1 MSRIYLSPPDVGGVE
16 RQMLL
21 DAFDSGWIAP
31 VGPDL
36 NAFESE
42 FADRVEVENAVAV
55 SSGTA
60 ALHLLL
66 HAFSIGA
73 GDVVIVSS
81 FTFAA
86 TANAILYTGATP
98 VFVDSEL
105 DTWNLDP
112 DLVEEAIVTCRNR
125 GQRVRAVLAVD
136 LYGRCA
142 QYDRLTDVCRRHD
155 VILFEDAA
163 EALGATA
170 SRDGELRP
178 AGGFGVAAAFSFNG
192 NKIIT
197 TSGGGMVVSSDRAL
211 IDRIRYLSTQA
222 RQPVE
227 HYEHTD
233 VGFNYRLSNLLAAL
247 GRAQL
252 MDLDRKIA
260 RRRAINA
267 AYRAALAGL
276 PGVSFDPVPKVGSV
290 NCWLTCVVIDP
301 TESGGATRHSVSALL
316 SSLDIESRP
325 LWKPMHLQPIFAEAA
340 YVGRGVSDRLFE
352 TGLCLPSGSNL
363 SDADL
368 EYIISSVVSCW
379 SGAGA

>member
-1 MSRIYLSPPDVGGVE
+1 MARIYLSPPDVGEVE
-16 RQMLL
+16 RTMLL
-21 DAFDSGWIAP
+21 AAFDSGWIAP

-36 NAFESE
+36 TAFESE
-42 FADRVEVENAVAV
+42 FAARVEVDNAVAV

-66 HAFSIGA
+66 HAFGIGS

-105 DTWNLDP
+105 ETWNLDP
-112 DLVEEAIVTCRNR
+112 DLVDEAIVACRAR
-125 GQRVRAVLAVD
+125 GQNVKAVLAVD

-142 QYDRLTDVCRRHD
+142 QYDRLVEICERHD

-163 EALGATA
+163 EALGATGFINGA
-170 SRDGELRP
+170 ERL

-197 TSGGGMVVSSDRAL
+197 TSGGGMVVSADRAL
-211 IDRIRYLSTQA
+211 TDRIRYLSTQA
-222 RQPVE
+222 RQAVE

-252 MDLDRKIA
+252 MGLDQKIA
-260 RRRAINA
+260 RRQAINGS
-267 AYRAALAGL
+267 YRAALGGL
-276 PGVSFDPVPKVGSV
+276 PGVSFDPMPSGATI
-290 NCWLTCVVIDP
+290 NCWLTCVVVDP
-301 TESGGATRHSVSALL
+301 AESGGVTRQAISAAL
-316 SSLDIESRP
+316 SALDIESRP
-325 LWKPMHLQPIFAEAA
+325 LWKPMHLQPIFAEAL
-340 YVGRGVSDRLFE
+340 YFGRGVSDRLFDN
-352 TGLCLPSGSNL
+352 GFCLPSGSNL
-363 SDADL
+363 GDAELDL
-368 EYIISSVVSCW
+368 IISSVVACW
-379 SGAGA
+379 AQRV

>member
-1 MSRIYLSPPDVGGVE
+1 MARIYLSPPDVGDVE

-36 NAFESE
+36 NCFEKE
-42 FADRVEVENAVAV
+42 FAARVEMEHAVAV

-60 ALHLLL
+60 GLHLLL
-66 HAFSIGA
+66 HAFAIGS

-81 FTFAA
+81 FTFVA

-105 DTWNLDP
+105 ETWNLDP
-112 DLVEEAIVTCRNR
+112 DLVEEAIVTCRKR
-125 GQRVRAVLAVD
+125 GQNVKAVLAVD

-142 QYDRLTDVCRRHD
+142 QYDRLVQICERHE
-155 VILFEDAA
+155 VMLFEDAA
-163 EALGATA
+163 EALGATGA
-170 SRDGELRP
+170 INGELRQ

-192 NKIIT
+192 NKVIT
-197 TSGGGMVVSSDRAL
+197 TSGGGMVVSADGEL

-252 MDLDRKIA
+252 MGLDRKID

-267 AYRAALAGL
+267 KYRDALGSLAG
-276 PGVSFDPVPKVGSV
+276 VTFDPVPRVGTA

-301 TESGGATRHSVSALL
+301 VESGGVDRRLVSTRL

-325 LWKPMHLQPIFAEAA
+325 LWKPMHLQPVFAEAA
-340 YVGRGVSDRLFE
+340 YFGRGVSDRLFNE
-352 TGLCLPSGSNL
+352 GVCLPSGSNL
-363 SDADL
+363 SEADL
-368 EYIISSVVSCW
+368 DLVVESVVSCW
-379 SGAGA
+379 NGDGV